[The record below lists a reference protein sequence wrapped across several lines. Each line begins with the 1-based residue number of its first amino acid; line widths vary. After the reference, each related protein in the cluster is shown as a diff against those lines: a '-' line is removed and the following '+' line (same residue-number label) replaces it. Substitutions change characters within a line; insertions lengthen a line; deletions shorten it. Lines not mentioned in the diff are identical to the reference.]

1 MLKEK
6 IEQELNE
13 KGIVQ
18 IKIYSLDYTIE
29 LVENKYV
36 IYANYYKESKK
47 TYNSLKELLS
57 EYKIYNESII
67 DNINKVK
74 IIDN

>member
-1 MLKEK
+1 MLKER
-6 IEQELNE
+6 IEQILNE

-18 IKIYSLDYTIE
+18 IKIYSLEYTIE
-29 LVENKYV
+29 LIENKYV

-67 DNINKVK
+67 DNINR
-74 IIDN
+74 IGIL

>member
-1 MLKEK
+1 MLKER
-6 IEQELNE
+6 IEQILNE

-18 IKIYSLDYTIE
+18 IKIYSLEYTIE
-29 LVENKYV
+29 LIENKYV

-47 TYNSLKELLS
+47 TYNNLKELLS